1 MLAHG
6 FTAEQLWR
14 QLTNIKQGDESFRQ
28 LVWRATTKLQ
38 QFFKLAVT
46 DTLSV
51 DLILDTLLKYFVL
64 EGCSDELRAHFLERK
79 LPSISCEEFQE
90 IGSSFQEARRW
101 EKSLE
106 QYLFKSDESTTMNA
120 WIVLTEE
127 TVSKLQKMSINDR
140 RTYVF
145 EKRLCFNCLLPGHR
159 GSSCR
164 SAKRCTR
171 CNSKHHTLLHQ
182 NNNPKKPNEEAQVN
196 MVSSH
201 VDHHGIAKI
210 GQPTDVL
217 LMTTVVDVIGHDQE
231 RHRVRVFFDQ
241 GSQASFVST
250 NLVNQVSAQKL
261 RDTLQSKAL
270 EQFLKVELSECFN

>member
-1 MLAHG
+1 MPKFDQNIQDVSQYLDLFGKIAVQNGYPESSWPLAFRAAVAGTKLESIAAFGKSYDDVKKEVLLAHG

-90 IGSSFQEARRW
+90 IGSSFQEAHRW
-101 EKSLE
+101 EKSSE

-120 WIVLTEE
+120 WRVSTEE

-210 GQPTDVL
+210 G
-217 LMTTVVDVIGHDQE
+217 
-231 RHRVRVFFDQ
+231 
-241 GSQASFVST
+241 
-250 NLVNQVSAQKL
+250 
-261 RDTLQSKAL
+261 
-270 EQFLKVELSECFN
+270 